1 MSNLIGGHHRTS
13 FKNYS
18 MGYTLE
24 AVFNKELVEVA
35 VFVHIEISRVDLSED
50 VPNLILL
57 GLESLLFSKFEDGF
71 LEVMVGWKHNY

>member
-1 MSNLIGGHHRTS
+1 
-13 FKNYS
+13 

-35 VFVHIEISRVDLSED
+35 VFVHIEIARVDLSED

-57 GLESLLFSKFEDGF
+57 GLESLLFSKLEDGF
-71 LEVMVGWKHNY
+71 LEVMIGRKHNY

>member
-1 MSNLIGGHHRTS
+1 
-13 FKNYS
+13 

-24 AVFNKELVEVA
+24 AVFNKELIKVA
-35 VFVHIEISRVDLSED
+35 VFVHIEIARVDLSED

-71 LEVMVGWKHNY
+71 LEVMVGRKHNY